1 MPHPVMK
8 ETREKMDKC
17 VGAFHDEMNNI
28 RSGRATAGLLDV
40 VEVEVYGSKMKLNQ
54 LATVT
59 APDPNLLV
67 VDLWDKSQI
76 NVVEK
81 AIMQSPLGLNPSND
95 GKVIRLPIP
104 PLSEERRR
112 ELVKVAKEHV
122 EEAKIAVRNVR
133 RHAIE
138 QFKKLQKDGE
148 VPEDDAHRMSDEVQ
162 KLTDNHIEMID
173 NTFKAKE
180 EAIMEV

>member
-17 VGAFHDEMNNI
+17 VDAFHEEMNNI

-40 VEVEVYGSKMKLNQ
+40 VEVEVYGSRMKLNQ

-76 NVVEK
+76 TVIEK

-112 ELVKVAKEHV
+112 ELVKAAKEHV

-138 QFKKLQKDGE
+138 QLKKLQKDGE
-148 VPEDDAHRMSDEVQ
+148 LPEDDAHRMTDEVQ

>member
-1 MPHPVMK
+1 MY
-8 ETREKMDKC
+8 KC
-17 VGAFHDEMNNI
+17 VDAFHEEMNNI

-40 VEVEVYGSKMKLNQ
+40 VEVEVYGSRMKLNQ

-76 NVVEK
+76 TVIEK

-112 ELVKVAKEHV
+112 ELVKAAKEHV

-138 QFKKLQKDGE
+138 QLKKLQKDGE
-148 VPEDDAHRMSDEVQ
+148 LPEDDAHRMTDEVQ